1 MGWWCVAVD
10 AMQSSDG
17 KTVTQPWRHLQAVQ
31 SQLNRGAPDRVPSRG
46 KLLVIMLW
54 HAYFEAL
61 TF

>member
-1 MGWWCVAVD
+1 
-10 AMQSSDG
+10 MQGSDG

-31 SQLNRGAPDRVPSRG
+31 SQLNRGVPDRVPSHG

>member
-1 MGWWCVAVD
+1 
-10 AMQSSDG
+10 MQGSDG

-31 SQLNRGAPDRVPSRG
+31 AQLNRGAPDRVPSHG

-61 TF
+61 TL